1 MPPKLT
7 LSIITTLLSTAVYSQ
22 PQDTGTFYA
31 GGNIGA
37 SVIDTDSVYLDG
49 DDHPTSATG
58 GLVLGVNITPYLA
71 FETDYSY
78 LGQMPTARG
87 DKTVDA
93 WSNYL
98 LTRYAVSDK
107 AGLYFKL
114 GMSLNDDNWTPS
126 AGTGVHYRLSQNW
139 LLDVGYRWI
148 DDIPDVESDL
158 YEFTVGGRYLFG
170 VDEPEPLPL
179 IVKPTPSP
187 EPELKEV
194 VVSIDA
200 ETLFQFDSDEV
211 QVNEALLRAVD
222 DIGTTQQII
231 VVGHTDSTG
240 SAAYNMALSLRR
252 AVAIKD
258 FLVLKGIPE
267 NNILV
272 QGRGEEEPI
281 ASNDTHIGRT
291 QNRRVEIRYHVVKV
305 EE

>member
-1 MPPKLT
+1 M
-7 LSIITTLLSTAVYSQ
+7 
-22 PQDTGTFYA
+22 
-31 GGNIGA
+31 N
-37 SVIDTDSVYLDG
+37 
-49 DDHPTSATG
+49 
-58 GLVLGVNITPYLA
+58 
-71 FETDYSY
+71 
-78 LGQMPTARG
+78 
-87 DKTVDA
+87 
-93 WSNYL
+93 
-98 LTRYAVSDK
+98 
-107 AGLYFKL
+107 
-114 GMSLNDDNWTPS
+114 
-126 AGTGVHYRLSQNW
+126 YRLSQNW

-170 VDEPEPLPL
+170 VDEPVPLPPIAKSTL
-179 IVKPTPSP
+179 PP

-200 ETLFQFDSDEV
+200 ETLFKFDSDEV

-258 FLVLKGIPE
+258 FMVLKGIPE

-281 ASNDTHIGRT
+281 ASNDTHIGRN
-291 QNRRVEIRYHVVKV
+291 QNRRVEIRYHCEGRGINDVLVKSNFLFNYIDPGRCGGDSALTIIIQVVRMEAVQKSRLQPFHQAQRAFG
-305 EE
+305 

>member
-7 LSIITTLLSTAVYSQ
+7 LSIISTLLSTAVYSQ
-22 PQDTGTFYA
+22 PQNMGSFYA

-37 SVIDTDSVYLDG
+37 SVIDTDSAYLDG
-49 DDHPTSATG
+49 DDHPTSVSG
-58 GLVLGVNITPYLA
+58 GLALGVNITPYLA

-78 LGQMPTARG
+78 LGQMSSPRG
-87 DKTVDA
+87 DKTIDA
-93 WSNYL
+93 WSSYL
-98 LTRYAVSDK
+98 LTRYAISDK

-114 GMSLNDDNWTPS
+114 GMSLNDHNWTPS

-158 YEFTVGGRYLFG
+158 YEFTVGARYLFG

-179 IVKPTPSP
+179 IVKTTPSP

-200 ETLFQFDSDEV
+200 ETLFKFDSDEV
-211 QVNEALLRAVD
+211 LVSEALLQAVD
-222 DIGTTQQII
+222 DIGTTQRI
-231 VVGHTDSTG
+231 VVIGHTDSTG

-258 FLVLKGIPE
+258 FMVLKGIPE

-281 ASNDTHIGRT
+281 ASNDTHIGRN

>member
-22 PQDTGTFYA
+22 PQDTGNFYV
-31 GGNIGA
+31 GGNIGV

-78 LGQMPTARG
+78 LGQMPTANE

-98 LTRYAVSDK
+98 LTRYALSDK

-126 AGTGVHYRLSQNW
+126 AGAGVHYRLSQNW

-170 VDEPEPLPL
+170 VDESEPLPP
-179 IVKPTPSP
+179 IVEPTP
-187 EPELKEV
+187 EPVLQEV
-194 VVSIDA
+194 ILSMSA
-200 ETLFQFDSDEV
+200 ETLFKFDSDEV
-211 QVNEALLRAVD
+211 QPNDALILATHE
-222 DIGTTQQII
+222 IGSERKVTII
-231 VVGHTDSTG
+231 GHTDSSG
-240 SAAYNMALSLRR
+240 SATYNMVLSLRR
-252 AVAIKD
+252 AEAIKR
-258 FLVLKGIPE
+258 FMESRGIPSE
-267 NNILV
+267 NILT

-281 ASNDTHIGRT
+281 ASNATKAGRA
-291 QNRRVEIRYHVVKV
+291 QNRRVEIRYHVVKM